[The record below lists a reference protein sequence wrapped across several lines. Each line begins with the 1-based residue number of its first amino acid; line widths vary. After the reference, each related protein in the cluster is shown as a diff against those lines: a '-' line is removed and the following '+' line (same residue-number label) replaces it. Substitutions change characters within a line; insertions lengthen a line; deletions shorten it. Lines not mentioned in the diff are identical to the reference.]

1 MFERIVD
8 AQRIRGT
15 SMGRAETFDHTADL
29 GLRIKGDDLAD
40 LFQTAAAALFD
51 VIVANREAVQ
61 VAETEPVSLVAESTE
76 DLLVLW
82 LNELIF
88 RSETRHR
95 LYGRFDLQIDDAGRR
110 LEATIGGEPIDRA
123 RHLLDHEVKAATRHG
138 LSLRPENG
146 GWTAEVI
153 LDI

>member
-1 MFERIVD
+1 
-8 AQRIRGT
+8 
-15 SMGRAETFDHTADL
+15 MGRSETFDHTADL
-29 GLRIKGDDLAD
+29 GLKIIGDDLAD
-40 LFQTAAAALFD
+40 LFRTAANGLFD

-110 LEATIGGEPIDRA
+110 LEATIGGEPIDRT
-123 RHLLDHEVKAATRHG
+123 RHLLDHEVKAVTRHG
-138 LSLRPENG
+138 LNLRCDNG
-146 GWTAEVI
+146 GWVAEVI